1 MKDERI
7 TSVENKRVVSDENK
21 LLESFIK
28 YCTNIFQDLGIDD
41 VANIS
46 SDHDAATTWK
56 PIDKY
61 QNHPSIKVILKNV
74 DTTNNFSFD
83 LINPACISKIINNLD
98 TSKDGNQ
105 GDIPAK
111 IIKVKVNR
119 DLFRWTLYV

>member
-61 QNHPSIKVILKNV
+61 QNHPSIKVILENV

-98 TSKDGNQ
+98 TSKDANQ